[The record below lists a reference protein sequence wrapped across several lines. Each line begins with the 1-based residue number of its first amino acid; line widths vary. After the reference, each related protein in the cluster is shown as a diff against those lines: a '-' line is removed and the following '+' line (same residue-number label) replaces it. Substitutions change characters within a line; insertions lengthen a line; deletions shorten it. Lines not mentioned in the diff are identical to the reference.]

1 LAEEKTEDVKPE
13 AEISHASDV
22 EEAEVDSKEKD
33 YSDTEDLLAQA
44 AIDLTD
50 SEADELPKVED
61 LAEVKAPKFLDFS
74 DAEDL

>member
-1 LAEEKTEDVKPE
+1 LAEEKTEDVKPDF
-13 AEISHASDV
+13 EISHASDD

-33 YSDTEDLLAQA
+33 SSDTEDMLAQEQA
-44 AIDLTD
+44 AIDKD
-50 SEADELPKVED
+50 YDLPKVED